1 MATVNTNDLRIKN
14 AKNLIGSF
22 NRGPIA
28 NSYVFVGRVQPW
40 ADDNLPTPPQNNNRE
55 FYRTYD
61 DMFAL
66 SRIGTNDSYHMIN
79 KIKWVSGVTYDI
91 YQHNYTSVNRSF
103 TGASNLYDS
112 RFFVLNSQN
121 SVYVCLDNNNNTTS
135 TVEPLADGD
144 DVFYTSDG
152 YQWLRLYNIL
162 DDILKTR
169 STDNLMPV
177 AVTRGNTKTDGAIY
191 TTLIDNGGSLFTV
204 NPAGANN
211 QISAYYAHI
220 EGDGTGAVAKVSIT
234 NSVVSKIEM
243 ARNGSGYT
251 FGTLEFTSGNVYQS
265 LSDLDLGV
273 NGLNPEGDGNLR
285 TTSVIS
291 PPGGWGSDIVRQL
304 GGTRVGVFSSL
315 NYPLFVDYYPCPFR
329 QVGILQ
335 DFDYQGANPSSLNA
349 CYAVRLIGI
358 ETGESFIIGESI
370 EQEVTVNGV
379 PKIAKGTVIS
389 WNASFGVLRYVQNS
403 DDVDSD
409 GQLYRF
415 SGDNNVI
422 GKTSTLVG
430 IPYSFDGEMT
440 GMTFDDG
447 YANSNLTKYT
457 GYMTYLSNISPI
469 ARDPQQSER
478 VSLVIAF

>member
-22 NRGPIA
+22 NTGTNA

-66 SRIGTNDSYHMIN
+66 SRITTTDSYHMIP
-79 KIKWVSGVTYDI
+79 KVKWVSGVAYDTYQ
-91 YQHNYTSVNRSF
+91 YNYTSVNRSF
-103 TGASNLYDS
+103 SGASNLYDS
-112 RFFVLNSQN
+112 KFFVLNSQN
-121 SVYVCLDNNNNTTS
+121 SVYVCLDNNSNTTS

-144 DVFYTSDG
+144 DPFYTSDG

-162 DDILKTR
+162 DDILRTR
-169 STDNLMPV
+169 STNNLMPI
-177 AVTRGNTKTDGAIY
+177 AVTNGNTKTEGAIY

-211 QISAYYAHI
+211 QISSYYAHV

-265 LSDLDLGV
+265 LADLDLGV

-285 TTSVIS
+285 TTVIIS
-291 PPGGWGSDIVRQL
+291 PPGGWGSDIIRQL
-304 GGTRVGVFSSL
+304 GGTKVGVFSSL

-335 DFDYQGANPSSLNA
+335 DFTYEGVNPSSLNA
-349 CYAVRLIGI
+349 CYAVRLLGLSS
-358 ETGESFIIGESI
+358 GESFMIGETI
-370 EQEVTVNGV
+370 TQDVTVNGV
-379 PKIAKGTVIS
+379 TKVAKGTVIA
-389 WNASFGVLRYVQNS
+389 WNSSFGVLRYVQNS
-403 DDVDSD
+403 DNVDTD

-415 SGDNNVI
+415 SGTNNVV
-422 GKTSTLVG
+422 GGTSTLVG
-430 IPYSFDGEMT
+430 TPYSFDGAMT
-440 GMTFDDG
+440 DMTFVDG
-447 YANSNLTKYT
+447 YANPNLTKYT

-478 VSLVIAF
+478 VSLIIAF